1 MTAEERH
8 QAAMTRAR
16 DYMVEQENHVVH
28 WRRNVSQLAA
38 LANGA
43 IDDTP
48 RMLREADTV
57 TFRDH
62 P

>member
-1 MTAEERH
+1 
-8 QAAMTRAR
+8 
-16 DYMVEQENHVVH
+16 VVH